1 MRSNVLNSSS
11 GGYLEGLRP
20 EKLLKWNYVKCAA
33 PIAANVGLGD
43 GAGAVAAGQSWGI
56 LFPGDRGELYPTYMV
71 MVGAF
76 TTTGMMPQVEG
87 SIPIVDAAGTAVG
100 FNIQLDAETTTNH
113 GFELSIGGSST
124 VKNNANAYTVG
135 THNGQIDATF
145 WTTDL
150 TDYDCVSIGFRKVQA
165 HQAGH
170 GAILAAASGAPL
182 YTEFAAFGVQSAD
195 DIQIATVV
203 NDGGSGSYKD
213 TTQAPTDSQNHRFKV
228 ILAKDGSVTY
238 KHIGNAIAGEGALA
252 APTATASF
260 TFDSGDIVVPY
271 MSVLKNA
278 AADVELLLKDIE
290 VVRQPNILGH
300 ARV

>member
-43 GAGAVAAGQSWGI
+43 GAGVVAAGQSWGI

-135 THNGQIDATF
+135 THNGHIDATF
-145 WTTDL
+145 WTTDW

-170 GAILAAASGAPL
+170 GAILAAASGDPL
-182 YTEFAAFGVQSAD
+182 YTDFAAFGVQSAD
-195 DIQIATVV
+195 DIQIATDL